1 MAEELVKTEE
11 EIAAEAEAAK
21 AQAEADALALSNEID
36 YKALAEAEKARAD
49 AAEALI
55 VKNKNIDKRT
65 EPLTEER
72 VLELITLAKENAD
85 SPEVKALEEAQRK
98 LKELQGKN
106 DEITR
111 ALKAKETTP
120 SDPPTQH
127 DPLPKVEPKLPEGSP
142 LASYK
147 HMGNGL
153 YSKKLTTGK
162 TVFINTKAQGNE
174 RKKWVE

>member
-106 DEITR
+106 D
-111 ALKAKETTP
+111 
-120 SDPPTQH
+120 
-127 DPLPKVEPKLPEGSP
+127 
-142 LASYK
+142 
-147 HMGNGL
+147 
-153 YSKKLTTGK
+153 
-162 TVFINTKAQGNE
+162 
-174 RKKWVE
+174 